1 MQCQRPFPP
10 KRAPLVLHAINSD
23 ARRDTRVW
31 QITHHH
37 GSAKLILACAPPL
50 VNLLLILVSRRA
62 IENNDLTP
70 LLRPSFSAARM
81 LKLITPRANRR
92 GTGQRRMSVKG
103 DARARCFMKRFPRS
117 SSPPAPAAVQ
127 HTHTHVPAAQVCL
140 RHPSCPGGHWDLDS
154 SIPS

>member
-1 MQCQRPFPP
+1 MQWQRPFPP
-10 KRAPLVLHAINSD
+10 KRAPLALYAINSD
-23 ARRDTRVW
+23 ARRDTRFS

-37 GSAKLILACAPPL
+37 GSAKLILACAPSL

-92 GTGQRRMSVKG
+92 GTGQRRVSVKG

-127 HTHTHVPAAQVCL
+127 HTHT
-140 RHPSCPGGHWDLDS
+140 RTSCS
-154 SIPS
+154 SLLATSLMSGRSLGS